1 MLMRKLLVLSL
12 TILCFPALASAQV
25 SYTTSGS
32 TYTQDF
38 NTLIQTGT
46 NQTWTNNSTLTGW
59 WLYRQPAPG
68 TDITTYNAGTGSS
81 NTGNFYSFGA
91 STTDADRALGG
102 VASGGAYFGTP
113 GPVSGAVA
121 GWIAVSLTNNT
132 GESLTSLTVNYNGE
146 QWRDGGTATGG
157 TNVAQTMVM
166 EYGFGATFT
175 TVATWTPAGAS
186 FNFTSPVFTNATTG
200 GAAVNGNVA
209 GLVAGLGGTINDT
222 WNNGD
227 TLWIRFI
234 ENNDVGNDHGLSLD
248 NFSFS
253 GVSAAV
259 PEPTTYAL
267 VGVTMATAGFVTY
280 RRRRQL
286 KLRMS

>member
-1 MLMRKLLVLSL
+1 MRKLLFLSL
-12 TILCFPALASAQV
+12 TTLCFPSMASAQI

-46 NQTWTNNSTLTGW
+46 NQTWTNNSTLSGW
-59 WLYRQPAPG
+59 WLYRQPTPG

-81 NTGNFYSFGA
+81 NAGNFYSFGA
-91 STTDADRALGG
+91 SATDADRSLGG
-102 VASGGAYFGTP
+102 VASGGAYFGNPPT
-113 GPVSGAVA
+113 GTVA
-121 GWIAVSLTNNT
+121 GWIAVSFTNNS

-146 QWRDGGTATGG
+146 QWRDGGAT
-157 TNVAQTMVM
+157 TPNAQTMVM
-166 EYGFGATFT
+166 EYGFGASFT

-186 FNFTSPVFTNATTG
+186 FNFVSPVFVNTG
-200 GAAVNGNVA
+200 SGAAVDGNVA
-209 GLVAGLGGTINDT
+209 GMVAGLGGTINTT

-234 ENNDVGNDHGLSLD
+234 ENNDAGNDHGLSLD

-267 VGVTMATAGFVTY
+267 IGVTMATAGFVTY
-280 RRRRQL
+280 RRRQQ

>member
-1 MLMRKLLVLSL
+1 MRKLLVLSL

-32 TYTQDF
+32 TYSQDF
-38 NTLIQTGT
+38 NTLIQSGT
-46 NQTWTNNSTLTGW
+46 AQPWANNSTLTGW

-81 NTGNFYSFGA
+81 NAGNFYSFGA
-91 STTDADRALGG
+91 SSTDADRSLGG
-102 VASGGAYFGTP
+102 VASGGGYFGSP
-113 GPVSGAVA
+113 GTGTVA
-121 GWIAVSLTNNT
+121 GWIAFSLTNNT

-146 QWRDGGTATGG
+146 QWRDGGAT
-157 TNVAQTMVM
+157 TPNAQTMAL
-166 EYGFGATFT
+166 EYGFGASFT

-186 FNFTSPVFTNATTG
+186 FNFTSPVFANTG
-200 GAAVNGNVA
+200 AGAAVDGNTA
-209 GLVAGLGGTINDT
+209 GLVAGLGGTINTT

-253 GVSAAV
+253 GISAAV